1 MLPIPTRAAI
11 ASFVGLLI
19 MALIGLTTSTAGL
32 VAIANAGFIGLAWAL
47 AASRP
52 KGRDLRRQRLEFA
65 WWLDHGT
72 GAASGAVVPGV
83 EFLVRCYVRHRGS
96 GDISVDSLEPIVGP
110 NVTVLRTPQCVQLGE
125 RTRTEFTMSLRAAAV
140 GRVVLHGLAITVR
153 GPLGLFRTAL
163 YFPNP
168 LVIKVLP
175 RAAARRRS
183 AARAPRAAAVERAG
197 HTMVRRRGGG
207 TELHEL
213 REHQSGDPFKAI
225 AWKASARRGRLMVKE
240 VEQEVQEARWLVLD
254 VSGTMRGGPLGSRKL
269 DHAIDLAAMEATDAV
284 KAGDRVGLVAFDR
297 RIVTQVPLGEGAAH
311 RIRIYEA
318 LLSLTELVDADL
330 TDLSEASLVAQ
341 VARYVRRQDGID
353 FGRGSNVD
361 LAGLI
366 THVERG
372 LVREDRDKR
381 ASEREIL
388 AADRGSRTLRRFCRT
403 RGLPLPHLAHP
414 IEHEKTD
421 ALIASLT
428 WVAQARTPSSILV
441 CTDFDAMTLSALG
454 TAAATPEASTAV
466 PTASTATHDSA
477 ETLATALRLA
487 RAHGHTVQFVLPDAR
502 TFLEPSDGA
511 QLTTDLTTIFGR
523 AEAERLRQA
532 RTMLA
537 RHGIRATVAR
547 GKRPT
552 SAPPGPAM
560 LGSATSGPATKGP
573 TRTGRAKP

>member
-1 MLPIPTRAAI
+1 
-11 ASFVGLLI
+11 
-19 MALIGLTTSTAGL
+19 
-32 VAIANAGFIGLAWAL
+32 
-47 AASRP
+47 
-52 KGRDLRRQRLEFA
+52 
-65 WWLDHGT
+65 
-72 GAASGAVVPGV
+72 
-83 EFLVRCYVRHRGS
+83 
-96 GDISVDSLEPIVGP
+96 
-110 NVTVLRTPQCVQLGE
+110 
-125 RTRTEFTMSLRAAAV
+125 
-140 GRVVLHGLAITVR
+140 
-153 GPLGLFRTAL
+153 
-163 YFPNP
+163 
-168 LVIKVLP
+168 
-175 RAAARRRS
+175 
-183 AARAPRAAAVERAG
+183 
-197 HTMVRRRGGG
+197 MVRRRGGG

-297 RIVTQVPLGEGAAH
+297 RSVTQVPLGEGAAQ

-318 LLSLTELVDADL
+318 LLSMTELVDADL
-330 TDLSEASLVAQ
+330 TDLSETSLVAQ

-361 LAGLI
+361 LPGLI

-454 TAAATPEASTAV
+454 TAATPN
-466 PTASTATHDSA
+466 DSA

-547 GKRPT
+547 GKR
-552 SAPPGPAM
+552 AMPAAKPA
-560 LGSATSGPATKGP
+560 LTGSA
-573 TRTGRAKP
+573 KP